1 MWYMD
6 KNKGVEVHSSAHFL
20 ALPLCDAY
28 QLDLSLNMP
37 FGRSIPLT
45 YSTAVTG
52 LLFLQHAFDSYISQR
67 QLGRLH
73 HRSPPVSLQKYFKLL
88 SGQSSTQ
95 ETTTNFLQS
104 QEYSKDKL
112 KLSQFVQFI
121 DLIEN
126 CLLYTPFIASFILGH
141 KRPVTGLKALWDYST
156 SFDVVKGRGEIVQSL
171 AFVTA
176 VSLISKVTSVPL
188 SLYKPF
194 VLEAKVSLVLLVFF
208 SLYLFLTPMSN
219 PQNSMVST
227 K

>member
-1 MWYMD
+1 MGR
-6 KNKGVEVHSSAHFL
+6 NKGGRARRAAFASDEHQHHRYHQHQPATMVFA
-20 ALPLCDAY
+20 
-28 QLDLSLNMP
+28 
-37 FGRSIPLT
+37 RSIPLT
-45 YSTAVTG
+45 YATAVTG

-73 HRSPPVSLQKYFKLL
+73 HRSPPLSLQNYFKLL
-88 SGQSSTQ
+88 SGKSSTQ

-112 KLSQFVQFI
+112 KLSQLVEFM

-156 SFDVVKGRGEIVQSL
+156 SFSIVQGRGEIVQSL

-176 VSLISKVTSVPL
+176 ISLISMITSVPL
-188 SLYKPF
+188 SLYRPF
-194 VLEAKVSLVLLVFF
+194 VLEAKVSI
-208 SLYLFLTPMSN
+208 
-219 PQNSMVST
+219 
-227 K
+227 